1 MVRILIVLL
10 SLIAVS
16 EVSASTPDEKRAAT
30 DSLWRVLA
38 RTRNPNDSIA
48 TLYDLYDISERA
60 MKSDV
65 GMIIYDVAA
74 RTGNIDVQLDIL
86 RNNTNI
92 NVSSD
97 SIMARYQSLAESL
110 PESED
115 REETLTFII
124 INRLSYKYRGAGE
137 DERQKIMTELIKRY
151 ERGGEEDLQGK
162 IRRLYELCVCLGI
175 SAQGDLYV
183 EYMEKLGELVA
194 KLPHDTSHAIR
205 NMYLTQLAIIESY
218 NGRYLQSVNADKE
231 LLKEIELLKRI
242 YKSKNR
248 KFRNYDVNEY
258 VCYTRLLGNF
268 PALHPD
274 EIERYYKA
282 IQEIS
287 ARNNDVARDLARN
300 QRATIYYLMA
310 TRRYA
315 EVLPILKEQVVI
327 DRNRR
332 YLRQYFKFMN
342 EAAEAVGD
350 QETQLYASKSY
361 NRELETYLHNEA
373 ISRYKELQILYD
385 VSELKSARAQLQIEK
400 QASEH
405 EWHYKMLIFSWIA
418 FVVLIVLLVVLI
430 FMYVRSRKLAV
441 TLEQSKVRL
450 QNEKKNLLEAQEELI
465 QARDQ
470 AEQANRTQTQFIQN
484 MRHEILTPLNAI
496 TGFSQ
501 LIADSAPENMR
512 GEMDRYS
519 EIIAANGELLR
530 TLVNDVLDIS
540 QMENGEIK
548 LSRQAVSLRQ
558 LCTLCVTNM
567 STKAKPGVV
576 MTFDDKL
583 DSDFVLYTDSARVE
597 QVLNNFL
604 SNAIKYTDK
613 GTIRLSYE
621 IDEDH
626 NEVIFSVTDTGIGV
640 PEGKEEMIFERFVK
654 LSRYQNGTG
663 LGLHICRFV
672 AEMLGGRVSVD
683 KSYNAGARFLFV
695 LPID

>member
-1 MVRILIVLL
+1 M
-10 SLIAVS
+10 
-16 EVSASTPDEKRAAT
+16 
-30 DSLWRVLA
+30 
-38 RTRNPNDSIA
+38 
-48 TLYDLYDISERA
+48 
-60 MKSDV
+60 
-65 GMIIYDVAA
+65 
-74 RTGNIDVQLDIL
+74 
-86 RNNTNI
+86 
-92 NVSSD
+92 
-97 SIMARYQSLAESL
+97 
-110 PESED
+110 
-115 REETLTFII
+115 
-124 INRLSYKYRGAGE
+124 
-137 DERQKIMTELIKRY
+137 
-151 ERGGEEDLQGK
+151 
-162 IRRLYELCVCLGI
+162 
-175 SAQGDLYV
+175 
-183 EYMEKLGELVA
+183 
-194 KLPHDTSHAIR
+194 
-205 NMYLTQLAIIESY
+205 
-218 NGRYLQSVNADKE
+218 
-231 LLKEIELLKRI
+231 
-242 YKSKNR
+242 
-248 KFRNYDVNEY
+248 
-258 VCYTRLLGNF
+258 
-268 PALHPD
+268 
-274 EIERYYKA
+274 
-282 IQEIS
+282 
-287 ARNNDVARDLARN
+287 
-300 QRATIYYLMA
+300 
-310 TRRYA
+310 
-315 EVLPILKEQVVI
+315 
-327 DRNRR
+327 
-332 YLRQYFKFMN
+332 
-342 EAAEAVGD
+342 
-350 QETQLYASKSY
+350 
-361 NRELETYLHNEA
+361 
-373 ISRYKELQILYD
+373 
-385 VSELKSARAQLQIEK
+385 
-400 QASEH
+400 
-405 EWHYKMLIFSWIA
+405 
-418 FVVLIVLLVVLI
+418 
-430 FMYVRSRKLAV
+430 
-441 TLEQSKVRL
+441 
-450 QNEKKNLLEAQEELI
+450 KKNLLEAQEELI

-621 IDEDH
+621 IDEARK
-626 NEVIFSVTDTGIGV
+626 EVIFSVTDTGIGV